1 MRRIGTAAVIASAL
15 ALAGA
20 SLASG
25 DSGFAPGKTV
35 VLSGKT
41 VQRNIVHTDDSGFAL
56 GDQAVFTNDLSV
68 NGKPAGT
75 DGGVCTV
82 VRIGDP
88 AAQTGTV
95 QCQLT
100 YSLSGGQITAQGL
113 MSLTSGGFIGKQT
126 VAITGGTGLYRDAR
140 GVAVLEFIHPGEL
153 TVTLALR

>member
-1 MRRIGTAAVIASAL
+1 MRRIGIAAVIASAL

-20 SLASG
+20 SLAAG
-25 DSGFAPGKTV
+25 DSGAGPGKTI
-35 VLSGKT
+35 VLTGKT

-68 NGKPAGT
+68 NGKPAGA

-82 VRIGDP
+82 VRIADP
-88 AAQTGTV
+88 AAQSGSV

-100 YSLSGGQITAQGL
+100 YSLGGGQITAQGL
-113 MSLTSGGFIGKQT
+113 MTLSGGGFTGKQT
-126 VAITGGTGLYRDAR
+126 VAITGGTGLYREAR
-140 GVAVLEFIHPGEL
+140 GAAVLEFIHPGEL